1 MNKQIM
7 ISIRPEHA
15 VNILNGKKTLE
26 LRKSVPKDFIGW
38 VNVYVSKAGKRRF
51 RVMHQVFFSDYLFK
65 TQKGDYKCD
74 CNFEL
79 WNDKNIENPKER
91 ELNGKVVA
99 RFWFDETYYIK
110 QAVNVYG
117 DELNQ
122 ISIYDNKS
130 YGWKAPKEQQE
141 ILKQLCLTEQEV
153 LDYVKGKGANAWNI
167 KQLEMFDKPL
177 ELKNFYK
184 LSVGKVES
192 AYIQLD
198 KAPQSWRYVYYA
210 N

>member
-1 MNKQIM
+1 MNKSLM
-7 ISIRPEHA
+7 ISIRPEHL
-15 VNILNGKKTLE
+15 VNILNGYKTLE
-26 LRKSVPKDFIGW
+26 LRKTVPKDFKGW
-38 VNVYVSKAGKRRF
+38 VYIYCTKGKPYIRELGDNYFTECSKVDVYK
-51 RVMHQVFFSDYLFK
+51 
-65 TQKGDYKCD
+65 
-74 CNFEL
+74 
-79 WNDKNIENPKER
+79 
-91 ELNGKVVA
+91 LNGKVVA

-130 YGWKAPKEQQE
+130 YGWKTPKEQQE

-153 LDYVKGKGANAWNI
+153 LDYAKGKGANAWNI
-167 KQLEMFDKPL
+167 KQLEIFDKPK
-177 ELKNFYK
+177 ELGEFYK

-198 KAPQSWRYVYYA
+198 KAPQSWQFVYTKELE
-210 N
+210 NDK

>member
-99 RFWFDETYYIK
+99 RFWFDEYETYDFDYHWLTLYTDVK
-110 QAVNVYG
+110 EYNVM
-117 DELNQ
+117 
-122 ISIYDNKS
+122 YDDLERLCIDYREIES
-130 YGWKAPKEQQE
+130 YG
-141 ILKQLCLTEQEV
+141 
-153 LDYVKGKGANAWNI
+153 KGKTLYAWNI

>member
-1 MNKQIM
+1 MNKSLM
-7 ISIRPEHA
+7 ISIRPEHL
-15 VNILNGKKTLE
+15 VNILNGYKTLE
-26 LRKSVPKDFIGW
+26 LRKTVPKDYKGW
-38 VNVYVSKAGKRRF
+38 VNVYVTKGKPYIRELGDNYFTECSK
-51 RVMHQVFFSDYLFK
+51 VDV
-65 TQKGDYKCD
+65 YK
-74 CNFEL
+74 
-79 WNDKNIENPKER
+79 
-91 ELNGKVVA
+91 LNGKVVA

-130 YGWKAPKEQQE
+130 YGWKTPKEQQE

-167 KQLEMFDKPL
+167 KQLEIFDKPL